1 MKMLKDKKN
10 RKLRIISFVI
20 LFLAAIV
27 FLAPYFWMLS
37 NSFKSTKE
45 ILLEPTNMLPKQFT
59 LDGYVKV
66 ITDSPFFRWMGN
78 SLFVTVID
86 TLVVLFTSSLIGFV
100 LSKYK
105 FKLNKFLFYVI
116 LITMMMPTAAMM
128 IPNFLLIS
136 KLGWYDKIISLVVP
150 TFVNAFGIFLCKQFI
165 DDMPKELFECAM
177 LDNAG
182 PFTIYRKIVLPG
194 IRPALGS
201 LTIFTF
207 LGLWNDYQTPFDL
220 FEQLGKYDSASCNV
234 VFFNS
239 AFIGSFGDDG
249 CRFPYYDSCVD
260 RIYYIPEAVHQ
271 RNYDDRN
278 EITKNVEKK
287 KLKKQEV

>member
-1 MKMLKDKKN
+1 M
-10 RKLRIISFVI
+10 
-20 LFLAAIV
+20 
-27 FLAPYFWMLS
+27 
-37 NSFKSTKE
+37 
-45 ILLEPTNMLPKQFT
+45 
-59 LDGYVKV
+59 DGK
-66 ITDSPFFRWMGN
+66 FA
-78 SLFVTVID
+78 FVTVID

-182 PFTIYRKIVLPG
+182 RLRSIERSCFR
-194 IRPALGS
+194 
-201 LTIFTF
+201 
-207 LGLWNDYQTPFDL
+207 
-220 FEQLGKYDSASCNV
+220 ESARRS
-234 VFFNS
+234 
-239 AFIGSFGDDG
+239 
-249 CRFPYYDSCVD
+249 
-260 RIYYIPEAVHQ
+260 
-271 RNYDDRN
+271 
-278 EITKNVEKK
+278 
-287 KLKKQEV
+287 EV

>member
-116 LITMMMPTAAMM
+116 LITMMMPTARA
-128 IPNFLLIS
+128 S
-136 KLGWYDKIISLVVP
+136 HSV
-150 TFVNAFGIFLCKQFI
+150 
-165 DDMPKELFECAM
+165 
-177 LDNAG
+177 
-182 PFTIYRKIVLPG
+182 R
-194 IRPALGS
+194 S
-201 LTIFTF
+201 LTSLAVRRGRLSTTACTISSSMA
-207 LGLWNDYQTPFDL
+207 LA
-220 FEQLGKYDSASCNV
+220 SA
-234 VFFNS
+234 
-239 AFIGSFGDDG
+239 
-249 CRFPYYDSCVD
+249 
-260 RIYYIPEAVHQ
+260 
-271 RNYDDRN
+271 
-278 EITKNVEKK
+278 
-287 KLKKQEV
+287 

>member
-201 LTIFTF
+201 LTIFTSENMTLPLAMSYF
-207 LGLWNDYQTPFDL
+207 STQHLSDL
-220 FEQLGKYDSASCNV
+220 SATMAAASLIMIPASI
-234 VFFNS
+234 VFIIFQKQ
-239 AFIGSFGDDG
+239 FIKG
-249 CRFPYYDSCVD
+249 
-260 RIYYIPEAVHQ
+260 
-271 RNYDDRN
+271 
-278 EITKNVEKK
+278 ITMTGMK
-287 KLKKQEV
+287 

>member
-150 TFVNAFGIFLCKQFI
+150 TFVNAFGISCANSLSTICRRNFSSVRCLIMRGRLRSIERSCFRESAGARKS
-165 DDMPKELFECAM
+165 DDLYLF
-177 LDNAG
+177 
-182 PFTIYRKIVLPG
+182 RIV
-194 IRPALGS
+194 
-201 LTIFTF
+201 
-207 LGLWNDYQTPFDL
+207 
-220 FEQLGKYDSASCNV
+220 E
-234 VFFNS
+234 
-239 AFIGSFGDDG
+239 
-249 CRFPYYDSCVD
+249 
-260 RIYYIPEAVHQ
+260 
-271 RNYDDRN
+271 
-278 EITKNVEKK
+278 
-287 KLKKQEV
+287 

>member
-194 IRPALGS
+194 ISPALGS

-207 LGLWNDYQTPFDL
+207 LGLWNDYQTPLIYLNSSENMTLPLAMSYFSTQHLSDL
-220 FEQLGKYDSASCNV
+220 SATMAAASLIMIPASI
-234 VFFNS
+234 VFIIFQKQ
-239 AFIGSFGDDG
+239 FIKG
-249 CRFPYYDSCVD
+249 
-260 RIYYIPEAVHQ
+260 
-271 RNYDDRN
+271 
-278 EITKNVEKK
+278 ITMTGMK
-287 KLKKQEV
+287 

>member
-105 FKLNKFLFYVI
+105 FKTLEE
-116 LITMMMPTAAMM
+116 
-128 IPNFLLIS
+128 
-136 KLGWYDKIISLVVP
+136 
-150 TFVNAFGIFLCKQFI
+150 
-165 DDMPKELFECAM
+165 ELR
-177 LDNAG
+177 D
-182 PFTIYRKIVLPG
+182 V
-194 IRPALGS
+194 
-201 LTIFTF
+201 
-207 LGLWNDYQTPFDL
+207 
-220 FEQLGKYDSASCNV
+220 
-234 VFFNS
+234 
-239 AFIGSFGDDG
+239 
-249 CRFPYYDSCVD
+249 SCVFTEPCLLPSAGGIILAC
-260 RIYYIPEAVHQ
+260 RAAG
-271 RNYDDRN
+271 N
-278 EITKNVEKK
+278 EVSEQMIENLRTAQHMRV
-287 KLKKQEV
+287 

>member
-45 ILLEPTNMLPKQFT
+45 
-59 LDGYVKV
+59 

-207 LGLWNDYQTPFDL
+207 LGLWNDYQTPLIYLNSSENMTLPLAMSYFSTQHLSDL
-220 FEQLGKYDSASCNV
+220 SATMAAASLIMIPASI
-234 VFFNS
+234 VFIIFQKQ
-239 AFIGSFGDDG
+239 FIKG
-249 CRFPYYDSCVD
+249 
-260 RIYYIPEAVHQ
+260 
-271 RNYDDRN
+271 
-278 EITKNVEKK
+278 IT

>member
-182 PFTIYRKIVLPG
+182 PFTI
-194 IRPALGS
+194 
-201 LTIFTF
+201 FTF
-207 LGLWNDYQTPFDL
+207 LGLWNDYQTPLIYLNSSENMTLPLAMSYFSTQHLSDL
-220 FEQLGKYDSASCNV
+220 SATMAAASLIMIPASI
-234 VFFNS
+234 VFIIFQKQ
-239 AFIGSFGDDG
+239 FIKG
-249 CRFPYYDSCVD
+249 
-260 RIYYIPEAVHQ
+260 
-271 RNYDDRN
+271 
-278 EITKNVEKK
+278 ITMTGMK
-287 KLKKQEV
+287 

>member
-45 ILLEPTNMLPKQFT
+45 ILLEPTNMLPKQF
-59 LDGYVKV
+59 
-66 ITDSPFFRWMGN
+66 
-78 SLFVTVID
+78 

-207 LGLWNDYQTPFDL
+207 LGLWNDYQTPLIYLNSSENMTLPLAMSYFSTQHLSDL
-220 FEQLGKYDSASCNV
+220 SATMAAASLIMIPASI
-234 VFFNS
+234 VFIIFQKQ
-239 AFIGSFGDDG
+239 FIKG
-249 CRFPYYDSCVD
+249 
-260 RIYYIPEAVHQ
+260 
-271 RNYDDRN
+271 
-278 EITKNVEKK
+278 ITMTGMK
-287 KLKKQEV
+287 

>member
-66 ITDSPFFRWMGN
+66 ITDSPFFRWMG
-78 SLFVTVID
+78 I
-86 TLVVLFTSSLIGFV
+86 
-100 LSKYK
+100 
-105 FKLNKFLFYVI
+105 LFYVI

-207 LGLWNDYQTPFDL
+207 LGLWNDYQTPLIYLNSSENMTLPLAMSYFSTQHLSDL
-220 FEQLGKYDSASCNV
+220 SATMAAASLIMIPASI
-234 VFFNS
+234 VFIIFQKQ
-239 AFIGSFGDDG
+239 FIKG
-249 CRFPYYDSCVD
+249 
-260 RIYYIPEAVHQ
+260 
-271 RNYDDRN
+271 
-278 EITKNVEKK
+278 ITMTGMK
-287 KLKKQEV
+287 